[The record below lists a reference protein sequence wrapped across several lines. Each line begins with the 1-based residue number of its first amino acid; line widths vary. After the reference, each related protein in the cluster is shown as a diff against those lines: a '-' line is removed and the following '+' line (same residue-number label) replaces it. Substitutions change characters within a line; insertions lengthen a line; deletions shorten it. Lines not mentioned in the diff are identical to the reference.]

1 MYMYFDHLLQYGYK
15 CIVMLPVANKLVTI
29 SKGVLYGQ
37 LALFCAENTGVE
49 YPFSLLFNLAH

>member
-1 MYMYFDHLLQYGYK
+1 MYFDHLLQYGY
-15 CIVMLPVANKLVTI
+15 VMLPVANKLVTI

-49 YPFSLLFNLAH
+49 YPFSLLFNLTH